1 MATKSR
7 PKSRP
12 IAKPQDLQVNE
23 RKQAFQ
29 PVHLEATPK
38 AVIPIDR
45 AEVEAAIIEHIE
57 MAEMRPMRRRRL
69 LAIFKDGRRP
79 ALKENII
86 DNVLHDIEQDGGLE
100 ELPSGVLAARDWAAF
115 FEIVMKYLP
124 AILKLFGL

>member
-12 IAKPQDLQVNE
+12 IAKPQAPKPVLSV
-23 RKQAFQ
+23 Q
-29 PVHLEATPK
+29 PVAIMP
-38 AVIPIDR
+38 VDR
-45 AEVEAAIIEHIE
+45 AEVEKAIIEHIE
-57 MAEMRPMRRRRL
+57 TAEMRPMRRRRL
-69 LAIFKDGRRP
+69 LAIFQDGRRP